1 MYFCSDC
8 HLPASLDDAVT
19 LFRDGTCI
27 CLACHRRGEGATA
40 LPAGLRQDL
49 EALLAGLDAA

>member
-27 CLACHRRGEGATA
+27 CLTCHRRGETVAA
-40 LPAGLRQDL
+40 LPEGLRRDL

>member
-27 CLACHRRGEGATA
+27 CLACHRRGKAGTE
-40 LPAGLRQDL
+40 LPMWLRQDL
-49 EALLAGLDAA
+49 EVLLAGLDAA